1 MWLGC
6 SYAFHG
12 TNRRDLQIYVP
23 ACLNM
28 KSRKLVERTVP
39 KMFSHGTP
47 SHDLA
52 TKTPTLRVAIV
63 AIVIVLVSGSYKLKQ
78 LRPKTSFGKSRRRS
92 FLCSA
97 TPSSLPF
104 RQFLVFSL
112 GGRTCCH
119 AGLPGHRT
127 CAAPRLASSPH
138 NDATR
143 RATCFLGKIQV

>member
-1 MWLGC
+1 MWLSC
-6 SYAFHG
+6 SYVFHG
-12 TNRRDLQIYVP
+12 TNGRDLQICVP
-23 ACLNM
+23 ARLNM

-52 TKTPTLRVAIV
+52 TKTQTLTQTLRVAL
-63 AIVIVLVSGSYKLKQ
+63 VLVLGSYK

-92 FLCSA
+92 FLCLV

-104 RQFLVFSL
+104 RQFLVSL
-112 GGRTCCH
+112 GGLTCCH
-119 AGLPGHRT
+119 AGLPGLRT

-143 RATCFLGKIQV
+143 RATCFLGKTQA